1 MVLSHRSAQVLVLLT
16 VLLLSTPGSGTGLL
30 DPMWLRFPLVPSPS
44 LRAAYASSLGG
55 GVAFVADASVLASPA
70 EEAQLHTA
78 ADELTTA
85 LSALLGTTVSVTCCG
100 PSPGAGGT
108 SSTTSATAA
117 GGVLLVSVGQAGPE
131 HDHTELGPEGYSIS
145 IRGGG
150 SGITLGAMTASGA
163 LYGMYRLLSTMQRGE
178 AIEAESSVPHMTL
191 RIWDLWDDTDGDV
204 TRGYAREAGGRER
217 DRERNR
223 ERAETEIEKEG
234 RSGVVYSYTRQLF

>member
-1 MVLSHRSAQVLVLLT
+1 MVFSPAISHRFTQALVLLT
-16 VLLLSTPGSGTGLL
+16 VLLRSTLGSGTGPL

-44 LRAAYASSLGG
+44 LRAAYASYMGA

-100 PSPGAGGT
+100 PSPRAGGT
-108 SSTTSATAA
+108 RPSSTTSAAAAGAATAGAATAA
-117 GGVLLVSVGQAGPE
+117 AATAAVSAGGGASGGVLLVSVGQAGPE

-204 TRGYAREAGGRER
+204 TRGYAKRDGR
-217 DRERNR
+217 
-223 ERAETEIEKEG
+223 
-234 RSGVVYSYTRQLF
+234 